1 MTINDRKKSCCIC
14 NSDGMNHIWGLTDKK
29 RLQLH
34 DYDQAFY
41 KGLLARIFTD
51 EEYQFTQCD
60 KCGHYQYLHNIAED
74 KLNKLY
80 TTHAEIRKKHKKQN
94 DFDAQVTKQRHLIEP
109 ILLSL
114 KSKSKLNARLLDYG
128 SGAGIWSKIAT
139 DCGFQVTS
147 FEPYALRSS
156 IHDGLENDWNAIK
169 GRKFDV
175 IICNQVLEHVV
186 DPKLLAERFDE
197 VSDDNTLLYCAVPNA
212 GKIKQNHFLETWPYD
227 RKTSHTLAPFQH
239 LSGFTQKSL
248 TTLLN
253 NHGFHVKARDNVSAN
268 LKSVGKVLAI
278 LTSGFLPQISTTSG
292 IFRRKK
298 QMMK

>member
-1 MTINDRKKSCCIC
+1 MTIIEREKSCCNC
-14 NSDGMNHIWGLTDKK
+14 NSDGIKHIWGLTDKK
-29 RLQLH
+29 RQQLL

-41 KGLLARIFTD
+41 DGLLARVFTD

-60 KCGHYQYLHNIAED
+60 NCSHYQYLHNIAED

-80 TTHAEIRKKHKKQN
+80 TTHSEIRKKQKKQN
-94 DFDAQVTKQRHLIEP
+94 DFDAQVRKQRHLIEP

-114 KSKSKLNARLLDYG
+114 KSKSNLNARLLDYG
-128 SGAGIWSKIAT
+128 SGAGVWSKIAA

-147 FEPYALRSS
+147 FEPYALRSY
-156 IHDGLENDWNAIK
+156 IHDELESDWNAIK

-175 IICNQVLEHVV
+175 IICNQVLEHVG
-186 DPKLLAERFDE
+186 DPQLLARRFEE

-212 GKIKQNHFLETWPYD
+212 GKVKQKHFIETWPYD

-248 TTLLN
+248 AKPLS
-253 NHGFHVKARDNVSAN
+253 NHGFKLRVRDNFSAN
-268 LKSVGKVLAI
+268 LKSAGKVLAI
-278 LTSGFLPQISTTSG
+278 LTFGVIPQISTTSG
-292 IFRRKK
+292 IFCRKK
-298 QMMK
+298 